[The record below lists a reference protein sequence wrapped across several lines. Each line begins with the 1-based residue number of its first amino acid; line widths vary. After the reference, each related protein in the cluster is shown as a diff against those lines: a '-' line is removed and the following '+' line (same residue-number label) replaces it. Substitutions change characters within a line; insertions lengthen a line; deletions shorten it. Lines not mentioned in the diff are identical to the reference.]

1 MSLHEDLAGLLVVVD
16 FFTYCCINCL
26 HMLPFLEQFE
36 ANLDSQSRSS
46 VALLGV
52 HSPKF
57 ENEKPLASV
66 ASALLR
72 HNITHPVANDPE
84 LRLWNALNI
93 SCWPT
98 VVLIGPDGRL
108 LFYLVGET
116 SITSR
121 LRLYVDA
128 SLRFYQQK
136 LTGSTANL
144 RISLLK
150 DSTAS
155 AAAAAAAEKLLYF
168 PTKLALSPSGE
179 KVAITNSLKHS
190 IVVATKKE
198 GLVLHIIGSNDPNK
212 SGFKD
217 GPGPGPGLESA
228 LFNSPQGVAWQSE
241 EVLFVCDT
249 ENHAIRRVDLRTG
262 QVRTVAGNG
271 RQSEDKVGG
280 KAGRTEQGL
289 NSPWDVV
296 CDAENRKL
304 YIAMAGSH
312 QIWQIPNLD
321 SGDDDDE
328 EEEDKICSCI
338 AGDGNEE
345 KRNNRFPLKASFA
358 QPSGI
363 ALSPNRQLFI
373 ADSESSSIRVVELLE
388 DEGAAAAGAVSTLVG
403 GGLDPRDLFA
413 FGDVDGKG
421 SKARLQHPMGVCVK
435 EGELYIADTF
445 NHKVTTGYFEG

>member
-1 MSLHEDLAGLLVVVD
+1 
-16 FFTYCCINCL
+16 
-26 HMLPFLEQFE
+26 MLPFLEQFE
-36 ANLDSQSRSS
+36 ANLDSKSRSS

-84 LRLWNALNI
+84 LQLWNALNI

-121 LRLYVDA
+121 LKLYVDA
-128 SLRFYQQK
+128 TLRFYEQK

-155 AAAAAAAEKLLYF
+155 AAAAAENLLYF
-168 PTKLALSPSGE
+168 PTKLSLSPSGE

-190 IVVATKKE
+190 IVVATKKD
-198 GLVLHIIGSNDPNK
+198 GLVLHIIGSNDPKK

-217 GPGPGPGLESA
+217 GPGPGPLESA

-249 ENHAIRRVDLRTG
+249 ENHAIRRVDLKTG

-271 RQSEDKVGG
+271 RQSEDKAGG
-280 KAGRTEQGL
+280 RAGRTEQGL

-296 CDAENRKL
+296 CDAEKRKL

-312 QIWQIPNLD
+312 QIWQILNLAD
-321 SGDDDDE
+321 SEDDDDE
-328 EEEDKICSCI
+328 DEDKICSCI

-388 DEGAAAAGAVSTLVG
+388 DEGAAAAAAGAGAGAGAGAVSTLVG

-421 SKARLQHPMGVCVK
+421 SKARLQHPMGVCVR
-435 EGELYIADTF
+435 EDSLYIADTF
-445 NHKVTTGYFEG
+445 NHKVTTGYLEG